1 VSVHVLLVDE
11 GPRTFE
17 IVAILRSE
25 DILVTVVRTARAALA
40 EFHHAVFDTV
50 LLNVDMSAASAFSLD
65 GLLQSLPR
73 DVPVLVLAPP
83 SNGVNTI
90 AAPHAETLAQ
100 PALAAAIREVA
111 HAL

>member
-1 VSVHVLLVDE
+1 MSVHVLLVDE
-11 GPRTFE
+11 GPRTFD
-17 IVAILRSE
+17 IVAILRPE
-25 DILVTVVRTARAALA
+25 NILVTVVRTARAAVA

-73 DVPVLVLAPP
+73 DVPVFVLAPP
-83 SNGVNTI
+83 SSGVTAT
-90 AAPHAETLAQ
+90 AAPHAETLLQ
-100 PALAAAIREVA
+100 PALTEAIREVA